1 MNYLQIYSI
10 FVISVILLVVLL
22 PAGTSIN
29 QPAIGDRHEGGIIF
43 YLTPNRKH
51 GLIAETKDQ
60 GNATWYGA
68 QNLVSDPANHSKAG
82 KKYTDWRVPTMVELN
97 LMYANI
103 GPGARASLKNAGSF
117 ANNSYWSSTAYANDS
132 AWYKDFVSGV
142 PYGATTNA
150 PFILVR
156 SVRSF

>member
-1 MNYLQIYSI
+1 MA
-10 FVISVILLVVLL
+10 LL
-22 PAGTSIN
+22 PASTTVN

-51 GLIAETKDQ
+51 GLVAETKDQ
-60 GNATWYGA
+60 GNTTWYGA

-82 KKYTDWRVPTMVELN
+82 KKYTDWRVPTRVELK
-97 LMYANI
+97 LMYSSI
-103 GPGARASLKNAGSF
+103 GPGALAPLMNVGSF

-132 AWYKDFVSGV
+132 AWYLDFGSGA
-142 PYGATTNA
+142 PYGATLNA

-156 SVRSF
+156 AVRSF